1 MAVAAEAREVT
12 DVRRRIA
19 EEREQ
24 LGEAVDELEQT
35 VAKAVGASAKIG
47 GKVLIVAAG
56 AFVLGFALA
65 VGNTLWE
72 TTLQV
77 RVPPSALSRV
87 SAYDWLASTAFNPM
101 GMAFAGP
108 CAAVFGA
115 RPTLLVAAFIVI
127 AVEAVA
133 LSFPS
138 IRNFRNGASYAR
150 AAALSHL

>member
-65 VGNTLWE
+65 GGLK
-72 TTLQV
+72 
-77 RVPPSALSRV
+77 
-87 SAYDWLASTAFNPM
+87 TAKRLRRREEHP
-101 GMAFAGP
+101 
-108 CAAVFGA
+108 
-115 RPTLLVAAFIVI
+115 RRSVAARVGRY
-127 AVEAVA
+127 A
-133 LSFPS
+133 LV
-138 IRNFRNGASYAR
+138 RLR
-150 AAALSHL
+150 